1 MLDQVSPQRI
11 GIAAGL
17 AVIMTVP
24 SLTQFALGALA
35 PFLTAEYHLT
45 PSTLGTVTSAYYL
58 AAAGLSPLMGRWV
71 NRLGTRG
78 ALFVTVALGWA
89 GSLAF
94 ASAPAFAVV
103 LLSVFVAGAATAMAN
118 PATNVAISALPRPH
132 AALVGV
138 KQSGVQVAASIAGA
152 VLPVV
157 AVGHGW
163 RTAVLSCS
171 VGFAVGLVAVLI
183 MPLAKP
189 SQVVAQTS
197 RDAAP
202 APGARRLAL
211 FAGLMGCGIAATNV
225 YLVLYAHVRTHMD
238 VRLAGALLATVGFV
252 AIGARIVYTLV
263 AERVS
268 APDRTGM
275 RMLRAM
281 AVVAVAATA
290 LVAFAP
296 SLGTSAL
303 WVGAVAIGM
312 SAAAFNGVLMLV
324 VIRTNKTTSTAR
336 TSGLVQAFFF
346 GGLLVSPPVFGFL
359 VDVTGSYA
367 YGWAWAALCL
377 VAAAV
382 VIPSGRALAAAVAAE
397 RRTAG

>member
-1 MLDQVSPQRI
+1 
-11 GIAAGL
+11 
-17 AVIMTVP
+17 MTVP

-35 PFLTAEYHLT
+35 PFLTAQYHLT
-45 PSTLGTVTSAYYL
+45 TSTLGTVTSAYYL

-94 ASAPAFAVV
+94 ASAPGFALV
-103 LLSVFVAGAATAMAN
+103 LVSVFVGGAATAMAN

-138 KQSGVQVAASIAGA
+138 KQSGVQVAAAIAGA
-152 VLPVV
+152 MLPVIAV
-157 AVGHGW
+157 AHGW

-171 VGFAVGLVAVLI
+171 VGFAVGLVAVVF

-189 SQVVAQTS
+189 SPVVAGTGG
-197 RDAAP
+197 RHEP
-202 APGARRLAL
+202 ARGARRLAV
-211 FAGLMGCGIAATNV
+211 FAGLMGCGIAAINV
-225 YLVLYAHVRTHMD
+225 YLVLFAHVRTHMD

-252 AIGARIVYTLV
+252 AIFARIVFTV
-263 AERVS
+263 VVERAS
-268 APDRTGM
+268 APDLTGM

-296 SLGTSAL
+296 SLGTGAL

-336 TSGLVQAFFF
+336 TSGLVQGFFF
-346 GGLLVSPPVFGFL
+346 GGLLVSPPIFGYL
-359 VDVTGSYA
+359 VDVTGSYG
-367 YGWAWAALCL
+367 YGWAWAGLCL
-377 VAAAV
+377 AGAAA
-382 VIPSGRALAAAVAAE
+382 VIPSGRALASASS
-397 RRTAG
+397 

>member
-1 MLDQVSPQRI
+1 MRVLGHVSPQRI

-17 AVIMTVP
+17 AIIMTVP

-45 PSTLGTVTSAYYL
+45 PSTLGVVTSVYYL
-58 AAAGLSPLMGRWV
+58 AAAVLSPLMGRWV
-71 NRLGTRG
+71 NPLGTRG
-78 ALFVTVALGWA
+78 ALLVTVALGWA

-94 ASAPAFAVV
+94 ASAPVFAVMLV
-103 LLSVFVAGAATAMAN
+103 SVFVAGGATAMAN

-152 VLPVV
+152 VLPVI
-157 AVGHGW
+157 AVGYGW

-189 SQVVAQTS
+189 SQVVSATS
-197 RDAAP
+197 GEPKPTA
-202 APGARRLAL
+202 GARRLAL

-225 YLVLYAHVRTHMD
+225 YLVLYAHVSTHMD

-252 AIGARIVYTLV
+252 AIGARIVFTLV
-263 AERVS
+263 VERAR
-268 APDRTGM
+268 APDLTGM
-275 RMLRAM
+275 RTLRAM

-296 SLGTSAL
+296 RIGTAAL
-303 WVGAVAIGM
+303 WVGAVATGM

-324 VIRTNKTTSTAR
+324 VIRTSKTTSTAR
-336 TSGLVQAFFF
+336 TSGLVQAYFF
-346 GGLLVSPPVFGFL
+346 GGLLVSPPVFGFV
-359 VDVTGSYA
+359 VDMTGSYA

-377 VAAAV
+377 MGAAT
-382 VIPSGRALAAAVAAE
+382 VIPSSRALASAPS
-397 RRTAG
+397 

>member
-1 MLDQVSPQRI
+1 MLGQVSPQRI

-45 PSTLGTVTSAYYL
+45 PATLGTLTSVYYL
-58 AAAGLSPLMGRWV
+58 AAAALSPLMGRWV

-78 ALFVTVALGWA
+78 ALFVTVALGWV

-94 ASAPAFAVV
+94 ASAPAFALALV
-103 LLSVFVAGAATAMAN
+103 SVFVAGAATAMAN

-152 VLPVV
+152 MLPVI

-163 RTAVLSCS
+163 RAAVLSCS
-171 VGFAVGLVAVLI
+171 VGFAVGLVAVLV
-183 MPLAKP
+183 MPLAKTSQAVVRP
-189 SQVVAQTS
+189 SGEPEP
-197 RDAAP
+197 AA
-202 APGARRLAL
+202 GARRLAL

-238 VRLAGALLATVGFV
+238 VRLAGVLLATVGFV
-252 AIGARIVYTLV
+252 AIGARIVFTLV
-263 AERVS
+263 VERVR

-275 RMLRAM
+275 RLLRAM

-290 LVAFAP
+290 LVALAP
-296 SLGTSAL
+296 RLGTGAL
-303 WVGAVAIGM
+303 WVGAVATGM

-336 TSGLVQAFFF
+336 TSGLVQGFFF
-346 GGLLVSPPVFGFL
+346 GGLLLSPPVFGFL
-359 VDVTGSYA
+359 VDVTGSYT

-377 VAAAV
+377 TGAAV
-382 VIPSGRALAAAVAAE
+382 VIPSGRAPAPALS
-397 RRTAG
+397 

>member
-1 MLDQVSPQRI
+1 MRVLGQVSPQRI

-35 PFLTAEYHLT
+35 PFLTTEYHLT
-45 PSTLGTVTSAYYL
+45 PSTLGMITSAYYL
-58 AAAGLSPLMGRWV
+58 AAAVLSPVMGRWV

-78 ALFVTVALGWA
+78 ALLLTVALGWV
-89 GSLAF
+89 GSLAL
-94 ASAPAFAVV
+94 ASAPVFAVV
-103 LLSVFVAGAATAMAN
+103 LVSVFVGGAATAMAN

-138 KQSGVQVAASIAGA
+138 KQSGVQVAAFIAGA
-152 VLPVV
+152 MLPVI

-189 SQVVAQTS
+189 SQVVVRTS
-197 RDAAP
+197 GEPKPAA
-202 APGARRLAL
+202 GARRLAL

-252 AIGARIVYTLV
+252 AIGARIVFTLIM
-263 AERVS
+263 ERAS
-268 APDRTGM
+268 APDLTGM

-296 SLGTSAL
+296 RLGTGVL

-312 SAAAFNGVLMLV
+312 SAAAFNGVMMLV
-324 VIRTNKTTSTAR
+324 VIRTNKTSTAR
-336 TSGLVQAFFF
+336 TSGLVQSFFF
-346 GGLLVSPPVFGFL
+346 GGLLVSPPVFGLL
-359 VDVTGSYA
+359 VDMTGSYT

-377 VAAAV
+377 MGAAG
-382 VIPSGRALAAAVAAE
+382 VIPSARALASVP
-397 RRTAG
+397 T